1 MMKMRPINQA
11 RTVSKASSMRG
22 SAWQDVQD
30 LTSQSE
36 SEEEP
41 RMEPKGRAPRGNDLR
56 NERPQVVKGRAQ
68 VIVERPKEKAKVS
81 RYQTDHSRVDQYS
94 KVSSDDHLVPHHL
107 VCSFIGEKRSSF
119 SRRHFSLL

>member
-1 MMKMRPINQA
+1 
-11 RTVSKASSMRG
+11 MRG
-22 SAWQDVQD
+22 SARQDVQD

-56 NERPQVVKGRAQ
+56 NERPQVVKGAQ

-94 KVSSDDHLVPHHL
+94 KFVPSSEKRDLLSQGDISPYSESSDHDPFLFRYEPSVPRDPKSLVDG
-107 VCSFIGEKRSSF
+107 SD
-119 SRRHFSLL
+119 